1 MLFNLM
7 ISSNSSLFTCNQM
20 IQRYEP
26 IGGNTGEEKK
36 GKNVIN
42 DVYFGTCDVTL
53 HMTSHQGSTI

>member
-1 MLFNLM
+1 
-7 ISSNSSLFTCNQM
+7 M